1 MKPCLARTPLFAA
14 IALATAVSS
23 PVVVAQSEETSFA
36 LEEVVVTARRRSESL
51 QDVPIA
57 VTALSGD
64 ALTLRGASD
73 ITELAQS
80 VPSVTLEPSRATNTT
95 LTAFI
100 RGVGQQDPLAGY
112 EQGVGLYL
120 DDVFLAR
127 PQAAVLDI
135 YDVERI
141 EVLRGP
147 QGTLYGR
154 NTVGGAIKY
163 VTRRLSDE
171 LSGSLKGTYGSYDQT
186 DLVGTV
192 SVPLGD
198 SFRVGGSVASFQRDG
213 YGENKTTGD
222 DQYDKDIFAYRLSA
236 EWLPTDNVLVRFSYD
251 DTQDDSSAV
260 AGYRPFVGAVSGAP
274 VLNDIYDTTA
284 GASDNVSTS
293 GINGNNEVESK
304 GWMLGLDWNL
314 GDHWTFRSITA
325 DREDYTESVID
336 FDSLAVDDFDA
347 PVIYDNDQFSQ
358 EFQLLFNGE
367 KMNLVTGF
375 YYIDAEASNDFDVV
389 LGQLGRSAYGT
400 ELTAYTGGQVDT
412 ESWSLFADLT
422 WNFTEKLSVAVG
434 GRYTEDKR
442 SADVFRGSY
451 LGTGGSPFFGN
462 EDAFLLAVSSDYEAE
477 RTFYDFSPRI
487 NVSYL
492 WTDDITVYGGY
503 SQGFKAGMFDP
514 RGANLVTPA
523 VEEGVDPEQLDSYE
537 IGFKSVYWDGR
548 AITNIAVFYSEYTD
562 MQVPGSVGIDTDGD
576 GINDDFVG
584 TLTNAG
590 EAEISGIEIE
600 GNFLFTENFSVQVAA
615 SFLDADIKE
624 WIVNDVDV
632 SDQRE
637 IQNTPE
643 EMAYVGFTYNMD
655 AFGGN
660 LNLNANWSYKGDITQ
675 FEAPAPI
682 LDQDAY
688 DMINASVVWMSGS
701 ESWLLGL
708 HGKNLTDEEIKT
720 AGYCFGSGGCP
731 STLGLEDN
739 TTVFYAPPL
748 TVSATVEY
756 RF

>member
-1 MKPCLARTPLFAA
+1 MKPTTVRTPLFTA
-14 IALATAVSS
+14 IALATAVGS
-23 PVVVAQSEETSFA
+23 PAVLAQSDSESFS
-36 LEEVVVTARRRSESL
+36 LEEVVVTARRRSENL

-57 VTALSGD
+57 VTAISGD
-64 ALTLRGASD
+64 ALAIKGASD

-80 VPSVTLEPSRATNTT
+80 VPSVTLEPSRATNST

-127 PQAAVLDI
+127 PQGSVLDI

-141 EVLRGP
+141 EILRGP

-171 LSGSLKGTYGSYDQT
+171 LGGSVSATYGSYDQV

-198 SFRVGGSVASFQRDG
+198 SFRIGGSVASFQRDG

-222 DQYDKDIFAYRLSA
+222 DQYDKDVVAYRVSA
-236 EWLPTDNVLVRFSYD
+236 EWLPTDDLLVRFAYD

-260 AGYRPFVGAVSGAP
+260 AGFRPYPGAVSGAP

-284 GASDNVSTS
+284 GASDNQTTA
-293 GINGNNEVESK
+293 GINGNNEVEAD
-304 GWMLGLDWNL
+304 GWMVSVDWNL
-314 GDHWTFRSITA
+314 GDAWTLRSITA

-347 PVIYDNDQFSQ
+347 PVIYDNEQFSQ
-358 EFQLLFNGE
+358 EFQLLFSGD
-367 KMNLVTGF
+367 KMNLVTGL

-389 LGQLGRSAYGT
+389 LGQLGRSAYGD
-400 ELTAYTGGQVDT
+400 ELTAYTGGTVET
-412 ESWSLFADLT
+412 ESWSAFADLT
-422 WNFTEKLSVAVG
+422 WNFTDRLSAAVG

-451 LGTGGSPFFGN
+451 LGTGSPFFGN
-462 EDAFLLAVSSDYEAE
+462 DDASLLAVTSDYEAE
-477 RTFYDFSPRI
+477 KTFYDFSPRF

-492 WTDDITVYGGY
+492 LNDDVTVYGGY

-523 VEEGVDPEQLDSYE
+523 VEDGVDPEELDSYE
-537 IGFKSVYWDGR
+537 IGLKSSYWNGR
-548 AITNIAVFYSEYTD
+548 AITNIALFYSEYTD
-562 MQVPGSVGIDTDGD
+562 MQVPGSVGIDTNGD

-615 SFLDADIKE
+615 SFLDAEIKE
-624 WIVNDVDV
+624 WIVNDMDV
-632 SDQRE
+632 SDDRE
-637 IQNTPE
+637 VQNTPE
-643 EMAYVGFTYNMD
+643 EMAYIGFTYNTI
-655 AFGGN
+655 AFSGD
-660 LNLNANWSYKGDITQ
+660 LTLNANWSYKGDTTQ
-675 FEAPAPI
+675 FEVPQPD
-682 LDQDAY
+682 LDQDSY
-688 DMINASVVWMSGS
+688 DMVNASVVWIS
-701 ESWLLGL
+701 EGDSWLLGL
-708 HGKNLTDEEIKT
+708 HGKNLTDEEVKT
-720 AGYCFGSGGCP
+720 AGYCFGVSGCP
-731 STLGLEDN
+731 SSLGLENN

>member
-1 MKPCLARTPLFAA
+1 
-14 IALATAVSS
+14 
-23 PVVVAQSEETSFA
+23 
-36 LEEVVVTARRRSESL
+36 
-51 QDVPIA
+51 
-57 VTALSGD
+57 
-64 ALTLRGASD
+64 
-73 ITELAQS
+73 
-80 VPSVTLEPSRATNTT
+80 
-95 LTAFI
+95 
-100 RGVGQQDPLAGY
+100 
-112 EQGVGLYL
+112 
-120 DDVFLAR
+120 
-127 PQAAVLDI
+127 
-135 YDVERI
+135 
-141 EVLRGP
+141 
-147 QGTLYGR
+147 
-154 NTVGGAIKY
+154 
-163 VTRRLSDE
+163 
-171 LSGSLKGTYGSYDQT
+171 
-186 DLVGTV
+186 
-192 SVPLGD
+192 
-198 SFRVGGSVASFQRDG
+198 
-213 YGENKTTGD
+213 
-222 DQYDKDIFAYRLSA
+222 
-236 EWLPTDNVLVRFSYD
+236 
-251 DTQDDSSAV
+251 
-260 AGYRPFVGAVSGAP
+260 
-274 VLNDIYDTTA
+274 
-284 GASDNVSTS
+284 
-293 GINGNNEVESK
+293 
-304 GWMLGLDWNL
+304 
-314 GDHWTFRSITA
+314 
-325 DREDYTESVID
+325 
-336 FDSLAVDDFDA
+336 
-347 PVIYDNDQFSQ
+347 
-358 EFQLLFNGE
+358 
-367 KMNLVTGF
+367 
-375 YYIDAEASNDFDVV
+375 
-389 LGQLGRSAYGT
+389 
-400 ELTAYTGGQVDT
+400 VDT

-576 GINDDFVG
+576 GVNDDFVG

-688 DMINASVVWMSGS
+688 DMINASVVWMSAS

>member
-1 MKPCLARTPLFAA
+1 MTPRIARTPIFYALS
-14 IALATAVSS
+14 LATAVAA
-23 PVVVAQSEETSFA
+23 PAVVAQSDEDRFA
-36 LEEVVVTARRRSESL
+36 LEEVVVTARRRSENL

-64 ALTLRGASD
+64 ALKLKGASD

-171 LSGSLKGTYGSYDQT
+171 FSGSIKGTYGSYDQV

-192 SVPLGD
+192 SVPLGEK
-198 SFRVGGSVASFQRDG
+198 FRVGGAVASFQRDG

-222 DQYDKDIFAYRLSA
+222 DQYNKDIFGYRVSA
-236 EWLPTDNVLVRFSYD
+236 EWLPTDDILVRFSYD
-251 DTQDDSSAV
+251 HTQDDSDPV
-260 AGYRPFVGAVSGAP
+260 AGYRPFPGAVSGAP
-274 VLNDIYDTTA
+274 VLNDIYDSLA
-284 GASDNVSTS
+284 GARDNISTR
-293 GINGNNEVESK
+293 GINGNNEVEAK
-304 GWMLGLDWNL
+304 GWMLSLDWNI
-314 GDHWTFRSITA
+314 GDSWTFRSITA
-325 DREDYTESVID
+325 DRDDYTESVID

-347 PVIYDNDQFSQ
+347 PVIYDNDQTSQ
-358 EFQLLFNGE
+358 EFQLLYNGE
-367 KMNLVTGF
+367 KMSLVTGV
-375 YYIDAEASNDFDVV
+375 YYIDAKASNDFDVV
-389 LGQLGRSAYGT
+389 LGQLGRSAYGS
-400 ELTAYTGGQVDT
+400 ELTAYTGGTVKT
-412 ESWSLFADLT
+412 KSWSVFADLT
-422 WNFTEKLSVAVG
+422 WNFTDRLSVAVG
-434 GRYTEDKR
+434 GRYTDDKR
-442 SADVFRGSY
+442 TADVFRGSY
-451 LGTGGSPFFGN
+451 LGAGGSPFFGN
-462 EDAFLLAVSSDYEAE
+462 DDAVLLAVTSDYKAE
-477 RTFYDFSPRI
+477 RTFDDFSPRI

-492 WTDDITVYGGY
+492 WTDDITVYAGY

-523 VEEGVDPEQLDSYE
+523 VEKGVEPEQLDSYE
-537 IGFKSVYWDGR
+537 IGLKSTYWDGR
-548 AITNIAVFYSEYTD
+548 AITNVAVFYSEYTD
-562 MQVPGSVGIDTDGD
+562 MQVPGSVGIDTNGD

-600 GNFLFTENFSVQVAA
+600 GNFLFTENFSMQVAA
-615 SFLDADIKE
+615 SFLDTDIKE

-643 EMAYVGFTYNMD
+643 EMAYIGFTYNTQ
-655 AFGGN
+655 AFSGE
-660 LNLNANWSYKGDITQ
+660 LTLNANWSYKGDITQ
-675 FEAPAPI
+675 FEVPAPV

-688 DMINASVVWMSGS
+688 DVINASVVWLSES

-739 TTVFYAPPL
+739 TTIFYAPPL

>member
-1 MKPCLARTPLFAA
+1 MKPGITHTSLFAA
-14 IALATAVSS
+14 IAMATAVTS
-23 PVVVAQSEETSFA
+23 PVVIAQSEETRFA

-51 QDVPIA
+51 QNVPIA

-64 ALTLRGASD
+64 ALKLRGAAD

-80 VPSVTLEPSRATNTT
+80 VPSVTLEPSRATNST

-171 LSGSLKGTYGSYDQT
+171 FSGSLKGTYGSYDQV

-222 DQYDKDIFAYRLSA
+222 DQYDKDILAYRLSA
-236 EWLPTDNVLVRFSYD
+236 EWLPTDNILVRFSYD

-260 AGYRPFVGAVSGAP
+260 AGYRPFPGAVSGAP

-284 GASDNVSTS
+284 GASDNISTA
-293 GINGNNEVESK
+293 GINGNNEVQAE
-304 GWMLGLDWNL
+304 GWMLGVDWNL

-358 EFQLLFNGE
+358 EFQLLFNGD

-389 LGQLGRSAYGT
+389 LGQLGRAAYGS

-412 ESWSLFADLT
+412 ESWSVFADLT
-422 WNFTEKLSVAVG
+422 WNFTDRLSVAVG

-451 LGTGGSPFFGN
+451 LGAGGSPFFGN
-462 EDAFLLAVSSDYEAE
+462 DDAVLLAVTSDYEAE

-537 IGFKSVYWDGR
+537 LGFKSVYWDGR
-548 AITNIAVFYSEYTD
+548 AITNIALFYSEYTD
-562 MQVPGSVGIDTDGD
+562 MQVPGSVGIDTNGD

-600 GNFLFTENFSVQVAA
+600 GNFLFTENFSMQVAA
-615 SFLDADIKE
+615 SFLNADIKE

-643 EMAYVGFTYNMD
+643 EMAYIGFTYNTMVMNG
-655 AFGGN
+655 A
-660 LNLNANWSYKGDITQ
+660 LTLNANWSYKGDITQ

-688 DMINASVVWMSGS
+688 DMINASVVWISGS

-708 HGKNLTDEEIKT
+708 FGKNLTDEEIKT

-739 TTVFYAPPL
+739 TTIFYAPPL
-748 TVSATVEY
+748 TISATVEY